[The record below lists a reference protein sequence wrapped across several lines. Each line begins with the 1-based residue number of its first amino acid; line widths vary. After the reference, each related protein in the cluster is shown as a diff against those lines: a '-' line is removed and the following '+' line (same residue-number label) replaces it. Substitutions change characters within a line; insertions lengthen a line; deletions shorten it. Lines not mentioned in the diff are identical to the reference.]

1 MVVCDCQNINNM
13 VLNILM
19 GVMIMAPN
27 FFRIPKDIVFGDN
40 AMKYLSTL
48 EGKKAILVTGGSSM
62 KRFGFLD
69 KAKMELEKANIK
81 VEIFDGVE
89 ANPSVETV
97 NKGAKTML
105 DFEPDW
111 IIAIGGGSALDA
123 AKIMWAFYEHPNLS
137 FEDII
142 EPGSLP
148 KLRNKARF
156 AAIPS
161 TSGTASEIT
170 SFSVITDTVN
180 HIKYPIVSPEITPDL
195 AILDP
200 ALPAKM
206 PKHITANTGM
216 DVLAHAIEAYVSTA
230 ASPYTDALAIQAI
243 RLVFDN
249 LVEAYNNGD
258 NMEARTN
265 MHNASALAGMAFTN
279 ASLGLIHS
287 LAHKIGGEFG
297 ITHGLTNAILLP
309 YIIQFN
315 RKETDKI
322 DKLERELGIKDLPT
336 YIKEFNQKL
345 DIPLNFKNVKEVEI
359 NADKFKEVLER
370 MSENAYNDPCTLTNP
385 RRSSPE
391 IIEMLYTSTFYG
403 NDITE

>member
-1 MVVCDCQNINNM
+1 MS
-13 VLNILM
+13 L
-19 GVMIMAPN
+19 GS
-27 FFRIPKDIVFGDN
+27 FRIPKDIVFGEY
-40 AMKYLSTL
+40 ALEYLSTL
-48 EGKKAILVTGGSSM
+48 EGKKAMIVTGGNSM
-62 KRFGFLD
+62 KKFGFLD
-69 KAKMELEKANIK
+69 EAKTQLEKANIE

-97 NKGAKTML
+97 ESGAKAMSI
-105 DFEPDW
+105 FEPDW
-111 IIAIGGGSALDA
+111 IIALGGGSALDA
-123 AKIMWAFYEHPNLS
+123 AKIMWAFYEHPELK

-148 KLRNKARF
+148 KLRNKAKLV
-156 AAIPS
+156 AIPS

-170 SFSVITDTVN
+170 AFSVITDTKK
-180 HIKYPIVSPEITPDL
+180 HIKYPLVSTEMIPDI

-243 RLVFDN
+243 KLVLEN
-249 LVEAYNNGD
+249 IVTAYEHGD
-258 NMEARTN
+258 NMEARNN

-315 RKETDKI
+315 RKSTDKVS
-322 DKLERELGIKDLPT
+322 KLEKDLGIENLSSC
-336 YIKEFNQKL
+336 IKELNEKL
-345 DIPLNFKNVKEVEI
+345 DIPLNFKDVTEVDMNE
-359 NADKFKEVLER
+359 DKFKEVLVR
-370 MSENAYNDPCTLTNP
+370 MSENAYNDPCTATNP
-385 RRSSPE
+385 RESDPK
-391 IIEMLYTSTFYG
+391 IVEMIYTSAYYG
-403 NDITE
+403 KDIN

>member
-1 MVVCDCQNINNM
+1 MS
-13 VLNILM
+13 L
-19 GVMIMAPN
+19 GS
-27 FFRIPKDIVFGDN
+27 FRIPKDIVFGEN
-40 AMKYLSTL
+40 ALNYLSTL
-48 EGKKAILVTGGSSM
+48 EGKKAMLVTGGSSM
-62 KRFGFLD
+62 KKFGFLE
-69 KAKMELEKANIK
+69 KAKEQLEKANMK

-89 ANPSVETV
+89 ANPSVKTV
-97 NKGAKTML
+97 EKGAEAMTS
-105 DFEPDW
+105 FQPDW
-111 IIAIGGGSALDA
+111 IVAIGGGSAIDA
-123 AKIMWAFYEHPNLS
+123 AKAMWAFYEHPELK

-148 KLRNKARF
+148 KLRNKARL

-170 SFSVITDTVN
+170 AFSVITDTEN
-180 HIKYPIVSPEITPDL
+180 HIKYPLVSTEMIPDV

-216 DVLAHAIEAYVSTA
+216 DVLAHAVEAYVSTA
-230 ASPYTDALAIQAI
+230 ASSYTDALAVKAI
-243 RLVFDN
+243 KLVLSN
-249 LVEAYNNGD
+249 LIEAYNNGD
-258 NMEARTN
+258 NMEARNN

-315 RKETDKI
+315 RKATDKI
-322 DKLERELGIKDLPT
+322 SNLEKELEIDDLAE
-336 YIKEFNQKL
+336 YIKELNKKL
-345 DIPLNFKNVKEVEI
+345 DIPLNFKDVEEVDIKEE
-359 NADKFKEVLER
+359 KFNEVLER
-370 MSENAYNDPCTLTNP
+370 MSKNAYDDPCTATNP
-385 RRSSPE
+385 RDCDPKV
-391 IIEMLYTSTFYG
+391 IEMIFKAAFYG
-403 NDITE
+403 EDIKA

>member
-1 MVVCDCQNINNM
+1 MS
-13 VLNILM
+13 L
-19 GVMIMAPN
+19 GY
-27 FFRIPKDIVFGDN
+27 FRIPKDIVFGEY
-40 AMKYLSTL
+40 ALEYLSTL
-48 EGKKAILVTGGSSM
+48 EGKKAMIVTGGNSM
-62 KRFGFLD
+62 KKFGFLD
-69 KAKMELEKANIK
+69 EAKTQLEKANIE

-97 NKGAKTML
+97 ESGAKAMSI
-105 DFEPDW
+105 FEPDW
-111 IIAIGGGSALDA
+111 IIALGGGSALDA
-123 AKIMWAFYEHPNLS
+123 AKIMWAFYEHPELK

-148 KLRNKARF
+148 KLRNKAKLV
-156 AAIPS
+156 AIPS

-170 SFSVITDTVN
+170 AFSVITDTKK
-180 HIKYPIVSPEITPDL
+180 HIKYPLVSTEMIPDI

-243 RLVFDN
+243 KLVLEN
-249 LVEAYNNGD
+249 IVTAYEHGD
-258 NMEARTN
+258 NMEARNN

-315 RKETDKI
+315 RKSTDKVS
-322 DKLERELGIKDLPT
+322 KLEKDLGIENLSSC
-336 YIKEFNQKL
+336 IKELNEKL
-345 DIPLNFKNVKEVEI
+345 DIPLNFKDVTEVDMNE
-359 NADKFKEVLER
+359 DKFKEVLVR
-370 MSENAYNDPCTLTNP
+370 MSENAYNDPCTATNP
-385 RRSSPE
+385 RESDPK
-391 IIEMLYTSTFYG
+391 IVEMIYTSAYYG
-403 NDITE
+403 KDID

>member
-1 MVVCDCQNINNM
+1 MS
-13 VLNILM
+13 L
-19 GVMIMAPN
+19 GS
-27 FFRIPKDIVFGDN
+27 FRIPKDIVFGEN
-40 AMKYLSTL
+40 ALEYLSTL
-48 EGKKAILVTGGSSM
+48 EGKKAMIVTGGNSM
-62 KRFGFLD
+62 KKFGFLD
-69 KAKMELEKANIK
+69 EAKKQLEKANIK

-97 NKGAKTML
+97 ESGAKAMSI
-105 DFEPDW
+105 FEPDW
-111 IIAIGGGSALDA
+111 IIALGGGSALDA
-123 AKIMWAFYEHPNLS
+123 AKIMWAFYEHPELK

-148 KLRNKARF
+148 KLRNKAKLV
-156 AAIPS
+156 AIPS

-170 SFSVITDTVN
+170 AFSVITDTKN
-180 HIKYPIVSPEITPDL
+180 HIKYPLVSTEMIPDI

-230 ASPYTDALAIQAI
+230 ASPYTDALAIQSI
-243 RLVFDN
+243 KLVLEN
-249 LVEAYNNGD
+249 IVTAYEHGD
-258 NMEARTN
+258 NMEARNN

-315 RKETDKI
+315 RKSTDKVS
-322 DKLERELGIKDLPT
+322 KLEKDLGIENLSSC
-336 YIKEFNQKL
+336 IKELNEKL
-345 DIPLNFKNVKEVEI
+345 DIPLNFKDVTEVDMNE
-359 NADKFKEVLER
+359 DKFKEVLVR
-370 MSENAYNDPCTLTNP
+370 MSENAYNDPCTATNP
-385 RRSSPE
+385 RESDPK
-391 IIEMLYTSTFYG
+391 IVEMIYTSAYYG
-403 NDITE
+403 KDID

>member
-1 MVVCDCQNINNM
+1 MS
-13 VLNILM
+13 L
-19 GVMIMAPN
+19 GS
-27 FFRIPKDIVFGDN
+27 FRIPKDIVFGEY
-40 AMKYLSTL
+40 ALEYLSTL
-48 EGKKAILVTGGSSM
+48 EGKKAMIVTGGNSM
-62 KRFGFLD
+62 KKFGFLD
-69 KAKMELEKANIK
+69 EAKTQLEKANIE

-97 NKGAKTML
+97 ESGAKAMSI
-105 DFEPDW
+105 FEPDW
-111 IIAIGGGSALDA
+111 IIALGGGSALDA
-123 AKIMWAFYEHPNLS
+123 AKIMWAFYEHPELK

-148 KLRNKARF
+148 KLRNKAKLV
-156 AAIPS
+156 AIPS

-170 SFSVITDTVN
+170 AFSVITDTKK
-180 HIKYPIVSPEITPDL
+180 HIKYPLVSTEMIPDI

-200 ALPAKM
+200 ALPAMM

-243 RLVFDN
+243 KLVLEN
-249 LVEAYNNGD
+249 IVTAYEHGD
-258 NMEARTN
+258 NMEARNN

-315 RKETDKI
+315 RKSTDKVS
-322 DKLERELGIKDLPT
+322 KLEKDLGIENLSSC
-336 YIKEFNQKL
+336 IKELNEKL
-345 DIPLNFKNVKEVEI
+345 DIPLNFKDVTEVDMNE
-359 NADKFKEVLER
+359 DKFKEVLVR
-370 MSENAYNDPCTLTNP
+370 MSENAYNDPCTATNP
-385 RRSSPE
+385 RESDPK
-391 IIEMLYTSTFYG
+391 IVEMIYTSAYYG
-403 NDITE
+403 KDID

>member
-1 MVVCDCQNINNM
+1 MT
-13 VLNILM
+13 LSS
-19 GVMIMAPN
+19 
-27 FFRIPKDIVFGDN
+27 FRIPKDIVFGEK
-40 AMKYLSTL
+40 ALEYLASL

-62 KRFGFLD
+62 KKFGFLD
-69 KAKMELEKANIK
+69 EAKKQLEKANME

-97 NKGAKTML
+97 EKGAKAML

-123 AKIMWAFYEHPNLS
+123 AKIMWAFYEHPDLK

-142 EPGSLP
+142 EPGTIP
-148 KLRNKARF
+148 TLRNKAKF
-156 AAIPS
+156 VAIPS

-170 SFSVITDTVN
+170 AFSVITDTKK
-180 HIKYPIVSPEITPDL
+180 HIKYTLVSGEITPDI

-200 ALPAKM
+200 AIPAKM

-216 DVLAHAIEAYVSTA
+216 DVLAHAVEAYVSTG

-249 LVEAYNNGD
+249 LVETYNNGD
-258 NMEARTN
+258 NMEARNN
-265 MHNASALAGMAFTN
+265 MHNASAMAGMAFTN
-279 ASLGLIHS
+279 SSLGLVHS

-309 YIIQFN
+309 YIIQYN
-315 RKETDKI
+315 RKSTDKFE
-322 DKLERELGIKDLPT
+322 KLEKELGIEDLSEE
-336 YIKEFNQKL
+336 IKELNKKL
-345 DIPLNFKNVKEVEI
+345 DIPLNFKDVTEVDIDE
-359 NADKFKEVLER
+359 DKFKEVLER
-370 MSENAYNDPCTLTNP
+370 MSKNAFDDPCTLTNP
-385 RRSSPE
+385 RACDPKA
-391 IIEMLYTSTFYG
+391 IEMIYESAYYEK
-403 NDITE
+403 DITK

>member
-1 MVVCDCQNINNM
+1 MS
-13 VLNILM
+13 L
-19 GVMIMAPN
+19 GS
-27 FFRIPKDIVFGDN
+27 FRIPKDIVFGEY
-40 AMKYLSTL
+40 ALEYLSTL
-48 EGKKAILVTGGSSM
+48 EGKKAMIVTGGNSM
-62 KRFGFLD
+62 KKFGFLD
-69 KAKMELEKANIK
+69 EAKTQLEKANIE

-97 NKGAKTML
+97 ESGAKAMSI
-105 DFEPDW
+105 FEPDW
-111 IIAIGGGSALDA
+111 IIALGGGSALDA
-123 AKIMWAFYEHPNLS
+123 AKIMWAFYEHPELK

-148 KLRNKARF
+148 KLRNKAKLV
-156 AAIPS
+156 AIPS

-170 SFSVITDTVN
+170 AFSVITDTKK
-180 HIKYPIVSPEITPDL
+180 HIKYPLVSTEMIPDI

-243 RLVFDN
+243 KLVLEN
-249 LVEAYNNGD
+249 IVTAYEHGD
-258 NMEARTN
+258 NMEARNN

-315 RKETDKI
+315 RKSTDKVS
-322 DKLERELGIKDLPT
+322 KLEKDLGIENLSSC
-336 YIKEFNQKL
+336 IKELNEKL
-345 DIPLNFKNVKEVEI
+345 DIPLNFKDVTEVDMNE
-359 NADKFKEVLER
+359 DKFKEVLVR
-370 MSENAYNDPCTLTNP
+370 MSENAYNDPCTATNP
-385 RRSSPE
+385 RESDPK
-391 IIEMLYTSTFYG
+391 IVEMIYTSAYYG
-403 NDITE
+403 KDID

>member
-1 MVVCDCQNINNM
+1 MS
-13 VLNILM
+13 L
-19 GVMIMAPN
+19 GS
-27 FFRIPKDIVFGDN
+27 FRIPKDIVFGEN
-40 AMKYLSTL
+40 ALEYLSTL
-48 EGKKAILVTGGSSM
+48 EGKKAMIVTGGNSM
-62 KRFGFLD
+62 KKFGFLD
-69 KAKMELEKANIK
+69 EAKKQLEKANIK

-97 NKGAKTML
+97 ESGAKAMSI
-105 DFEPDW
+105 FEPDW
-111 IIAIGGGSALDA
+111 IIALGGGSALDA
-123 AKIMWAFYEHPNLS
+123 AKIMWAFYEHPELK

-148 KLRNKARF
+148 KLRNKAKLV
-156 AAIPS
+156 AIPS

-170 SFSVITDTVN
+170 AFSVITDTKN
-180 HIKYPIVSPEITPDL
+180 HIKYPLVSTEMIPDI

-230 ASPYTDALAIQAI
+230 ASPYTDALAIQSI
-243 RLVFDN
+243 KLVLEN
-249 LVEAYNNGD
+249 IVTAYEHGD
-258 NMEARTN
+258 NMEARNN

-315 RKETDKI
+315 RKSTDKVS
-322 DKLERELGIKDLPT
+322 KLEKDLGIENLSSC
-336 YIKEFNQKL
+336 IKELNEKL
-345 DIPLNFKNVKEVEI
+345 DIPLNFKDVTEVDMNE
-359 NADKFKEVLER
+359 DKFKEVLVR
-370 MSENAYNDPCTLTNP
+370 MSENAYNDPCTATNP
-385 RRSSPE
+385 RESDPK
-391 IIEMLYTSTFYG
+391 IVEMIYTSAYYG
-403 NDITE
+403 KDIN

>member
-1 MVVCDCQNINNM
+1 MS
-13 VLNILM
+13 L
-19 GVMIMAPN
+19 GS
-27 FFRIPKDIVFGDN
+27 FRIPKDIVFGEDALN
-40 AMKYLSTL
+40 YLSGL
-48 EGKKAILVTGGSSM
+48 EGKRAILVTGGNSM
-62 KRFGFLD
+62 KRFGFLE
-69 KAKMELEKANIK
+69 KAQEQLEKANMK

-89 ANPSVETV
+89 ANPSIETV
-97 NKGAKTML
+97 KKGAKAMI

-111 IIAIGGGSALDA
+111 IVAIGGGSTIDA
-123 AKIMWAFYEHPNLS
+123 AKVMWAFYEHPELK

-148 KLRNKARF
+148 KLRNKARL

-170 SFSVITDTVN
+170 AFSVITDTEN
-180 HIKYPIVSPEITPDL
+180 HIKYPLVSTEMIPDV

-216 DVLAHAIEAYVSTA
+216 DVLAHAVEAYVSTA
-230 ASPYTDALAIQAI
+230 ASPYTDALAMKAV
-243 RLVFDN
+243 RLVLEN
-249 LVEAYNNGD
+249 LVEAYNNGN
-258 NMEARTN
+258 NMEARIN

-297 ITHGLTNAILLP
+297 VTHGLTNAILLP

-315 RKETDKI
+315 RKATDKVSELEKEVGI
-322 DKLERELGIKDLPT
+322 DDLPE
-336 YIKEFNQKL
+336 YIKELNKKL
-345 DIPLNFKNVKEVEI
+345 NIPLNFKGVEEVDI
-359 NADKFKEVLER
+359 NEEKFNEVLER
-370 MSENAYNDPCTLTNP
+370 MSKNAYEDPCTATNP
-385 RRSSPE
+385 RQSDPK
-391 IIEMLYTSTFYG
+391 IVEMIFKSAFYG
-403 NDITE
+403 EDIKE

>member
-1 MVVCDCQNINNM
+1 MA
-13 VLNILM
+13 LNIFM

-40 AMKYLSTL
+40 AMEYLSTL

-69 KAKMELEKANIK
+69 KAKIELEKANIK

-170 SFSVITDTVN
+170 SFSVITDTIN

-322 DKLERELGIKDLPT
+322 DKLERELGIEDLPT
-336 YIKEFNQKL
+336 YIKEFNKKL
-345 DIPLNFKNVKEVEI
+345 DIPLNFKNVREVEI